1 MLNLLMV
8 QNLPLLLKCTGL
20 VSIYVHPMINI
31 FVGIIV
37 YAELSNDLKFQKH
50 ITLFPT

>member
-1 MLNLLMV
+1 MV
-8 QNLPLLLKCTGL
+8 QNLLLLFKCTRL
-20 VSIYVHPMINI
+20 MAIYVHPTINI

-37 YAELSNDLKFQKH
+37 YAELSNKLKFQKH